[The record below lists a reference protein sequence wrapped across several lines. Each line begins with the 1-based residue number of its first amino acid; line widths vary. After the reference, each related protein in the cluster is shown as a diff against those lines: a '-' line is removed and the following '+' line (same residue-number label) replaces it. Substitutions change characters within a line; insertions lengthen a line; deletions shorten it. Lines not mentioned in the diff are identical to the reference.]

1 MAEGLQRREVQPRSW
16 SQGGKRDSCVYV
28 LGSTGAGDADAGASR
43 GLPQGPGMRCWFSGL
58 FWKHVPGVESRGQE
72 ASILLPKHLLPITAL
87 PLQTRG
93 IFLDTADSVTAW
105 ETG

>member
-1 MAEGLQRREVQPRSW
+1 MKEA
-16 SQGGKRDSCVYV
+16 RDSCVYV
-28 LGSTGAGDADAGASR
+28 LGSAGAGDADAGASR
-43 GLPQGPGMRCWFSGL
+43 GLPQGPGMGYWFSGL
-58 FWKHVPGVESRGQE
+58 FWKHVPGVESWGQE